1 MSLQSR
7 AQERSRGVFSFDGPL
22 GGAALEEPYPG
33 GYMTC
38 LLYTSDAADE

>member
-33 GYMTC
+33 GYMTG
-38 LLYTSDAADE
+38 